1 MTFISAKMAN
11 VENFGWRWW
20 QRCYEISRD
29 AVREISR
36 LSASIP
42 VDRRFVRL
50 FSLSLSIPLFFS
62 LGSLV
67 ILGIYFFARRSPT
80 RRLVGCAHNE
90 ITARVSCAKTRFY
103 AQLLGRGQ
111 EYPRKIIP
119 SSVILTHT
127 RLKIVWLTSD
137 DGTRVRERE
146 REIVWLRVEQ
156 SQTTLFFNTTR
167 IYKICRNDSFQIL
180 FFSFFFFLELGS
192 CARKLKVLCHSF
204 NLLLRSIADRSNL
217 S

>member
-146 REIVWLRVEQ
+146 RERLFGYASNNPKQPCSLILHGFTKSVE
-156 SQTTLFFNTTR
+156 TTVSR
-167 IYKICRNDSFQIL
+167 
-180 FFSFFFFLELGS
+180 FFFFL
-192 CARKLKVLCHSF
+192 SF
-204 NLLLRSIADRSNL
+204 SF
-217 S
+217 

>member
-1 MTFISAKMAN
+1 MAM
-11 VENFGWRWW
+11 VVLRNFARRG
-20 QRCYEISRD
+20 SRN
-29 AVREISR
+29 
-36 LSASIP
+36 LSSL
-42 VDRRFVRL
+42 RFHPGGSSFRTTIL
-50 FSLSLSIPLFFS
+50 SLSLSIPLFFS

-119 SSVILTHT
+119 PSVILTHT

-146 REIVWLRVEQ
+146 RERLFGYASNNPKQPCSLILHGFTKSVE
-156 SQTTLFFNTTR
+156 TTVSR
-167 IYKICRNDSFQIL
+167 
-180 FFSFFFFLELGS
+180 FFFFLFLFRTWKSREKIKSSL
-192 CARKLKVLCHSF
+192 SF
-204 NLLLRSIADRSNL
+204 F
-217 S
+217 